1 MASRPVMRVQ
11 WKLHK
16 LVWRA
21 SGGQLGTR
29 VLGMPVL
36 ELITTGRKTGQP
48 RPILISYLNVNG
60 APTLIGTHAGAEHD
74 PAWVGNLRA
83 NPDAT
88 VVRRGRRQPLNPDFQ
103 DRRQLLISRLRLV
116 FPSPIPLPTSTPLL
130 DTTPWRA
137 RRQSHHWRRPPL
149 GQLAR
154 EAAPVSVR
162 QRP

>member
-88 VVRRGRRQPLNPDFQ
+88 VVRRGRRQTVRARFLDGDEH
-103 DRRQLLISRLRLV
+103 DRAWQAAIA
-116 FPSPIPLPTSTPLL
+116 TSTQFEDYRAAMSRPVPIVAL
-130 DTTPWRA
+130 DT
-137 RRQSHHWRRPPL
+137 
-149 GQLAR
+149 G
-154 EAAPVSVR
+154 
-162 QRP
+162 